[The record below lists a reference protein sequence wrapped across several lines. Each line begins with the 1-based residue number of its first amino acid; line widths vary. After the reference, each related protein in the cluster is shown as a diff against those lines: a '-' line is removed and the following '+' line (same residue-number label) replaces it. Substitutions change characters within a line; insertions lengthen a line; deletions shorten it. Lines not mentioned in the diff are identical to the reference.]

1 MKETFN
7 NNNMGEAFN
16 KIAEQRARNEES
28 RKQAQASAAQAIE
41 QATGK
46 SSGYT
51 ITDVRAYLA
60 QFYGAKAIPFEEALE
75 YIPDKFHIV
84 GQCRTEPDPLS
95 YLTENWLSSN
105 AKNEIFLLPPRQE
118 QTNSL
123 HAPKNGCI
131 LIIENNGGLP
141 SSWWIGGNKSGYA
154 ELYNTQ
160 MPILCNGKKG
170 SW

>member
-7 NNNMGEAFN
+7 NNNINEAFN
-16 KIAEQRARNEES
+16 KIAEQRARKEES
-28 RKQAQASAAQAIE
+28 RKQAIE

-51 ITDVRAYLA
+51 ITDVRAYLT

-105 AKNEIFLLPPRQE
+105 AKNEIFLLPPRRE

-123 HAPKNGCI
+123 RAPKNGCI
-131 LIIENNGGLP
+131 LIIENNDGLS

-160 MPILCNGKKG
+160 IPILCNGKKG
-170 SW
+170 RW